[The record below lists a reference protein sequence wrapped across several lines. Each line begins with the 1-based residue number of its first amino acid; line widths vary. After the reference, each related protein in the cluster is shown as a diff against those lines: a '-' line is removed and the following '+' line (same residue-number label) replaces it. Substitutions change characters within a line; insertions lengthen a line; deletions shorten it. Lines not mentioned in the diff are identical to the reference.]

1 MLDKYYNDSGYGTKL
16 RKNKYLSSSIKDKKQ
31 AGEGTFGKK
40 SSKGQYFGHEAGE
53 DEPHKNEVNVGPFE
67 TNIASPTLSQN
78 EGQPEQLSADN
89 DNQALLPNRVIRA
102 KNHVNMSESFKHKGS
117 KSSQRDKSQF
127 RPIAKD
133 NGSKFI

>member
-1 MLDKYYNDSGYGTKL
+1 MGVRMPKPMLDKYYNDSGYGTKL

-31 AGEGTFGKK
+31 
-40 SSKGQYFGHEAGE
+40 AGE